1 MTVYAKIE
9 DNKLVTAYNGY
20 NGIIG
25 LADSPEL
32 CLANGFTAY
41 EEDENGL
48 TLIDKYFAGS
58 CKIIDGALTDI
69 SQTSDYK
76 AKVKAET
83 KKQIQEKYKSIMDK
97 YVCAKVKRDLFET
110 AEYQSMI
117 TDMYAEIGAL

>member
-9 DNKLVTAYNGY
+9 NNNLITAYNGY

-25 LADSPEL
+25 LADSVEL

-41 EEDENGL
+41 TEDEVSG
-48 TLIDKYFAGS
+48 YFSGTH
-58 CKIIDGALTDI
+58 KIIDGVLIDI

-76 AKVKAET
+76 SKQKSKA
-83 KKQIQEKYKSIMDK
+83 KKQIQEKYKSIMDE